1 MIFFWGMTWALYPC
15 IPGFHL
21 IILFLYL
28 HYSSPGWWNGRHAGL
43 KILWPL
49 RLCGFKSRSGYPEAQ
64 EVKLASCFFLWHS
77 SNTTNSRDEMYS
89 NFWWEGCNF
98 FFEENEFFVR
108 VATKVPLLYNPL
120 LNLHKI
126 PAIPRAIASGSF
138 YEITHIWIFLNKII
152 EESSPE
158 SKYMGGVERE
168 LF

>member
-1 MIFFWGMTWALYPC
+1 MRCTVIFDVRVAT
-15 IPGFHL
+15 
-21 IILFLYL
+21 
-28 HYSSPGWWNGRHAGL
+28 
-43 KILWPL
+43 
-49 RLCGFKSRSGYPEAQ
+49 
-64 EVKLASCFFLWHS
+64 
-77 SNTTNSRDEMYS
+77 
-89 NFWWEGCNF
+89 